1 MEKILITGSD
11 DFIAKNLK
19 TRLLSSGNYEVFEF
33 NRQSTKE
40 QLEEY
45 LLSADAIFHLAG
57 VNRPKN
63 SEDF

>member
-1 MEKILITGSD
+1 MKKILITGSD
-11 DFIAKNLK
+11 GFIAKNLK

-45 LLSADAIFHLAG
+45 LLSADVQHFVSTYPEI
-57 VNRPKN
+57 KN
-63 SEDF
+63 YK

>member
-11 DFIAKNLK
+11 GFIAKNLK

-40 QLEEY
+40 QLEEIQNQQLRMRLK
-45 LLSADAIFHLAG
+45 LLQH
-57 VNRPKN
+57 K
-63 SEDF
+63 